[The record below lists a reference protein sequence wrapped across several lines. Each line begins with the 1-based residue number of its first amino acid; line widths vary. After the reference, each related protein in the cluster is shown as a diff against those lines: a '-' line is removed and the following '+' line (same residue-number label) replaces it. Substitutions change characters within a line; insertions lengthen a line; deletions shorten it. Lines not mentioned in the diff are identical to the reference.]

1 MAFPMYVMTCFK
13 LLKTLCTKLTSVMMD
28 FSWNS
33 MQDKKK
39 IHWIGAQKLMLPK
52 VLGGFGFKDLQCFN
66 QALLAKQASRLLND
80 SDSLLSPILKSRYYL
95 NTYFLSATKG
105 TRPSYAWESILYG
118 RELLITGLK
127 KVIGNGEQ
135 TYVWMDKWLFDG
147 EPRRRVSLQVMID
160 IKLKVSQLI
169 DPVSRNWNLN
179 MLRDLFPWKDIQLI
193 RKQRPMVSRKDSFCW
208 FGTNHGLYTV
218 KSGYEMCSR
227 QVHKLMFKEA
237 EEQPSLNPLFG
248 KIWSLNT
255 APKIKV
261 FLWKV
266 LKGAVAVEDRLQT
279 RGILIEDGCSM
290 CSEKDETLNHILFQ
304 CPLAR

>member
-1 MAFPMYVMTCFK
+1 MGLPECFSGSKHVLLGFIKEKLQSRLTGWYAKTLSQGGKEVLLKSIAMAFPMYVMTCFK

-127 KVIGNGEQ
+127 K
-135 TYVWMDKWLFDG
+135 
-147 EPRRRVSLQVMID
+147 S
-160 IKLKVSQLI
+160 
-169 DPVSRNWNLN
+169 
-179 MLRDLFPWKDIQLI
+179 
-193 RKQRPMVSRKDSFCW
+193 
-208 FGTNHGLYTV
+208 
-218 KSGYEMCSR
+218 SGMES
-227 QVHKLMFKEA
+227 KLMFGWI
-237 EEQPSLNPLFG
+237 NG
-248 KIWSLNT
+248 
-255 APKIKV
+255 
-261 FLWKV
+261 FLMGN
-266 LKGAVAVEDRLQT
+266 LED
-279 RGILIEDGCSM
+279 E
-290 CSEKDETLNHILFQ
+290 
-304 CPLAR
+304 